1 VTDIFREVDEDLR
14 REQFKKLWAKYQG
27 LVIGGALLIVLGVGG
42 WRGYEWWQARLAAEA
57 GTSFESAIMLS
68 EAGKNAEAAAALEKI
83 AQDGTPAYR
92 ELAALRQA
100 AELAVT
106 DPKAAIAAYRRVA
119 NDGGVEIILRELA
132 ALRAAALLIEESA
145 FAEVRKLL
153 QPMEAPGRFY
163 RHSARELLA
172 IAAWRSG
179 DADGLKR
186 LITTMLTDPETPL
199 STRSRIEVLVALSAA
214 GDKG

>member
-57 GTSFESAIMLS
+57 GTSFEQAISLS

-83 AQDGTPAYR
+83 AQDGPPAYR

-106 DPKAAIAAYRRVA
+106 DPKAAIAAYRQVA
-119 NDGGVEIILRELA
+119 NDSGVEIILRELA
-132 ALRAAALLIEESA
+132 ALRAAALLIEESS
-145 FAEVRKLL
+145 FVEVRVLL
-153 QPMEAPGRFY
+153 QPMDAPGRVY

-172 IAAWRSG
+172 ISAWRSG

-199 STRSRIEVLVALSAA
+199 STRTRLEVLVALSAA
-214 GDKG
+214 DGKG

>member
-1 VTDIFREVDEDLR
+1 MTDIFREVDEDLR
-14 REQFKKLWAKYQG
+14 REQFKELWAKYQG
-27 LVIGGALLIVLGVGG
+27 LVIGGALLIIVSVGG

-92 ELAALRQA
+92 ELAALRRG
-100 AELAVT
+100 AELAAT
-106 DPKAAIAAYRRVA
+106 DPKAAIAAYQEIA
-119 NDGGVEIILRELA
+119 NDSRVETILRELA
-132 ALRAAALLIEESA
+132 SLRAAAILIQESA
-145 FAEVRKLL
+145 FPEVRKLL
-153 QPMEAPGRFY
+153 QPMDAPGRFY

-172 IAAWRSG
+172 IAAWHSG

-186 LITTMLTDPETPL
+186 MLTLMLTDPETPL

-214 GDKG
+214 DGKG

>member
-1 VTDIFREVDEDLR
+1 MTDIFREVDEDLR

-57 GTSFESAIMLS
+57 GTSFEQAISLS

-83 AQDGTPAYR
+83 AQDGPPAYR

-106 DPKAAIAAYRRVA
+106 DPKAAIAAYRQVA
-119 NDGGVEIILRELA
+119 NDSGFEIILRELA

-172 IAAWRSG
+172 ISAWRSG

-186 LITTMLTDPETPL
+186 LIATMLTDPETPL